1 MEEQKDYYEIMKIL
15 IRVINKFHALDKIP
29 RDFGTGEK
37 LYMPEIHTIGAIGKT
52 PGMNITEVAEK
63 MGVTKGTIS
72 PVVTKLAKRKYVLK
86 FKGGDNKRDILLQ
99 LTPKGQIAYHGH
111 EMFHLKMHA
120 KLFGPFEDKPEFLRL
135 LKEFLR
141 VGEGML
147 DSYCK
152 NETLE

>member
-1 MEEQKDYYEIMKIL
+1 MEEQKDYYEIMRML
-15 IRVINKFHALDKIP
+15 LRVINKFHALDKTP

-37 LYMPEIHTIGAIGKT
+37 MYMPEIHTIDAIGKT

-72 PVVTKLAKRKYVLK
+72 PLVSKLARRKYVTK
-86 FKGGDNKRDILLQ
+86 YKGGDSNRDILLK
-99 LTPKGQIAYHGH
+99 LTTKGQIAYHGH

-147 DSYCK
+147 DSYLK
-152 NETLE
+152 YETLE